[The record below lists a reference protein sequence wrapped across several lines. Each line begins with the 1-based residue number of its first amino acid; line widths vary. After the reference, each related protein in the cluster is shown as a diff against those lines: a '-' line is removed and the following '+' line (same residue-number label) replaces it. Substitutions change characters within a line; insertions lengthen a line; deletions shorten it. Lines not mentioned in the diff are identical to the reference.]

1 MIKLSKPIDSAIIE
15 SICRI
20 LGELTS
26 GYKITIMF
34 QNLNFYDHDIITAG
48 KPISTKWKRLRDAII
63 QECNNKKSA
72 KPFFHVIE
80 YIMKPIDFVK
90 DSDAWRINKNDINI
104 YLLFYGFELTD
115 TGKVIQTTSVET
127 VNDAHKRLLSFQ
139 NKLDMYEIHPH
150 VLEFCKEELFHKNYF
165 HAILEASKSV
175 FQRVR
180 DISELELDGSK
191 LIHQALSTKQPVIL
205 IKGNMLKSETERST
219 YNGLKNLI
227 ETIISLYRNPTAHS
241 PKLYD
246 ETSETDAITAFTL
259 MSLAHRILD
268 NCFNVRDLDKS

>member
-1 MIKLSKPIDSAIIE
+1 MSRSIDPIVIE
-15 SICRI
+15 SVCKI
-20 LGELTS
+20 LGELTK

-34 QNLNFYDHDIITAG
+34 QSLKIYDHDSATAG
-48 KPISTKWKRLRDAII
+48 RPITTKWKRLRDAII
-63 QECNNKKSA
+63 HECNNQKSA
-72 KPFFHVIE
+72 KPFFQVIE
-80 YIMKPIDFVK
+80 YIMNPIDFVN
-90 DSDAWRINKNDINI
+90 DLNGWENNKRDLNA
-104 YLLFYGFELTD
+104 YLLFYGYVLTD
-115 TGKVIQTTSVET
+115 SGKIQQTDSVET

-139 NKLDMYEIHPH
+139 NKLKMYEIHPR
-150 VLEFCKEELFHKNYF
+150 VLEFCQEELFQENYF

-191 LIHQALSTKQPVIL
+191 LIQQALSTKQPVIL
-205 IKGNMLKSETERST
+205 IKGNMLSSETDRSM

-227 ETIISLYRNPTAHS
+227 ETIVSLYRNPTAHS

-246 ETSETDAITAFTL
+246 ESSETDAITAFTL